1 MNKLDQEK
9 KCWLPLIPP
18 SAPPDAPHCSHS
30 RHTSASA
37 ASAAYAPPNQKLAL
51 PTLPSSSQLPQ
62 FTGCECPPTL
72 FEVEKRSFSKLTVLS
87 LANIRLPI
95 TLFHHPHLHIDKP
108 RFHPLDLTHKFPILR
123 QNLFH
128 FLISRQILTCRQ
140 MNLIIIDQV
149 SNSDPD
155 RLLEQESEGEKEE
168 NKVGGKFEKVI
179 FHSLK
184 MDNK

>member
-62 FTGCECPPTL
+62 FPPAVNAPL
-72 FEVEKRSFSKLTVLS
+72 PYSRWRSEASPS
-87 LANIRLPI
+87 
-95 TLFHHPHLHIDKP
+95 
-108 RFHPLDLTHKFPILR
+108 
-123 QNLFH
+123 
-128 FLISRQILTCRQ
+128 
-140 MNLIIIDQV
+140 
-149 SNSDPD
+149 
-155 RLLEQESEGEKEE
+155 
-168 NKVGGKFEKVI
+168 
-179 FHSLK
+179 
-184 MDNK
+184 